1 MKIKICGITSVSD
14 ARMAESLG
22 ADYVGIIFAKAS
34 PRCVDVPAA
43 VDIAAS
49 LSSARLVGVFVEHS
63 LAEIEKI
70 AAQVGLHAVQLY
82 HPPER
87 PPQGAVYILA
97 IRVRDRSSLKAM
109 ESSVPDYYLTDA
121 HGERAMGG
129 TGQTFEWS
137 LLPRQLDKVFLSGGI
152 DAGNVRR
159 ARTLNPYAIDV
170 CSGVESRPGIKDL
183 GKLEQFF
190 EEARA

>member
-1 MKIKICGITSVSD
+1 MKIKICGITSVAD

-87 PPQGAVYILA
+87 PPSSAVYILA

-152 DAGNVRR
+152 DAGNVGR

-170 CSGVESRPGIKDL
+170 CSGVESRPGVKDP

>member
-1 MKIKICGITSVSD
+1 MKIKICGITSAAD

-34 PRCVDVPAA
+34 PRCVDLPAA
-43 VDIAAS
+43 VAIAAG
-49 LSSARLVGVFVEHS
+49 LATVRLVGVFVEQS
-63 LAEIEKI
+63 VDEIERI
-70 AAQVGLHAVQLY
+70 VERVGLHAVQLY

-87 PPQGAVYILA
+87 PPEGAVYILA
-97 IRVRDRSSLKAM
+97 IRVRDRSSLQAM
-109 ESSVPDYYLTDA
+109 ESSVPDYFLTDA
-121 HGERAMGG
+121 HHEQAMGG

-152 DAGNVRR
+152 DADNVRG
-159 ARTLNPYAIDV
+159 ARQLNPYAIDV
-170 CSGVESRPGIKDL
+170 CSGVESRPGIKDQ

>member
-1 MKIKICGITSVSD
+1 VKIKICGITSAAD
-14 ARMAESLG
+14 ARLAESLG

-43 VDIAAS
+43 LDIAAS
-49 LSSARLVGVFVEHS
+49 LASARLVGVFVEHS
-63 LAEIEKI
+63 VAEIERI
-70 AAQVGLHAVQLY
+70 VERVGLHAVQLY
-82 HPPER
+82 RQPER
-87 PPQGAVYILA
+87 PPEGVVYILA
-97 IRVRDRSSLKAM
+97 IRVRDRSSLQAM
-109 ESSVPDYYLTDA
+109 ESSVPDYFLTDA
-121 HGERAMGG
+121 HVERAMGG

-152 DAGNVRR
+152 DAGNAREARR
-159 ARTLNPYAIDV
+159 LNPYAIDV
-170 CSGVESRPGIKDL
+170 CSGVESRPGVKDP

>member
-1 MKIKICGITSVSD
+1 MKIKICGITSSGD

-34 PRCVDVPAA
+34 PRCVDIPAA

-49 LSSARLVGVFVEHS
+49 LATARLVGVFVEHS
-63 LAEIEKI
+63 VAEIEKI
-70 AAQVGLHAVQLY
+70 VERVGLHAVQLY
-82 HPPER
+82 RQPER
-87 PPQGAVYILA
+87 RPEGTVYILA
-97 IRVRDRSSLKAM
+97 IRVRDQSSLQAM
-109 ESSVPDYYLTDA
+109 ESSVPDYFLTDA
-121 HGERAMGG
+121 HVERAMGG

-152 DAGNVRR
+152 DAGNARR
-159 ARTLNPYAIDV
+159 ARRLNPYAIDV
-170 CSGVESRPGIKDL
+170 CSGVESRPGVKDQ